1 VKKSFFELVI
11 LFFMLSSSVF
21 AQDFSEVKLPKT
33 MRSKPAVSFSLP
45 FDESKDLTSPYY
57 LPSTKVFVL
66 DESNEALFVEKMKDM
81 SRGLGIW
88 VGQSEALKEIMKQYP
103 DLFKECIYAR
113 DSFNTRFGPAILQIV
128 YVFEKASKGKFL
140 FKDIQKAVV
149 EELKKIAKNDPE
161 KKNLY
166 PWLYGLK
173 IPRNEAENLISI
185 IKLRANFESDF
196 EMLKPLL
203 LFHPSAIE
211 NTMGM
216 ALVDYLARYD
226 FDTHPKAK
234 GMSGWVRFPA
244 HWETKEGNGPN
255 IVVRF
260 ISPRDGAMFFV
271 QIRNLPEEIPANE
284 DLMPILDDEE
294 ILRNFANHGK
304 ILEKRIVNLVGQK
317 AIELQVSI
325 TTDTPLA
332 KLYQRQI
339 IYIVFYKKWMFGI
352 YGGVGA
358 MSEEAC
364 KTAMQSNLNLFKYL
378 ATMCGIKR

>member
-1 VKKSFFELVI
+1 MKKIFFAVAVI
-11 LFFMLSSSVF
+11 LFMLSSSMF
-21 AQDFSEVKLPKT
+21 AQDFSEVKLPTT
-33 MRSKPAVSFSLP
+33 MRSKPSVPFSLP
-45 FDESKDLTSPYY
+45 FSESKDLASPYY

-66 DESNEALFVEKMKDM
+66 DESNEALFVEKMSDL
-81 SRGLGIW
+81 SRGLGFW
-88 VGQSEALKEIMKQYP
+88 VGQSEALKEIIRQHP
-103 DLFKECIYAR
+103 DLFKEYMSAR
-113 DSFNTRFGPAILQIV
+113 DSFNKRFGPAILQIV

-140 FKDIQKAVV
+140 FQDIQKSVMD
-149 EELKKIAKNDPE
+149 ELKKIAKNDPE

-173 IPRNEAENLISI
+173 IPRHEAENLIST
-185 IKLRANFESDF
+185 IKLRGDFESDF

-294 ILRNFANHGK
+294 ILRNFANQGK